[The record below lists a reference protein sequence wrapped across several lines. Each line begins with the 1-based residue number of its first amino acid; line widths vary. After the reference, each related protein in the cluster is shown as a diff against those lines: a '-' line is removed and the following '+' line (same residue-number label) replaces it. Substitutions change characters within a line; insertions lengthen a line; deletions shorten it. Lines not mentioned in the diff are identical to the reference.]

1 MKRLALIA
9 RPGIAVVLGSMAMA
23 APAAAPFAPPG
34 AKAALTV
41 DYAYSSEG
49 RRKSEGMY
57 DPYQWRVKRGM
68 SLTVDLAAQA
78 PLAMPTVQAIDAS
91 QMASVEKQAAKA
103 QAVATTMAPMMADVQ
118 KIMAKCGE
126 DEACIT
132 RESMN
137 MGAAMQGTPRMDAAM
152 GARQDIAELSK
163 PGAPRYQ
170 AWRATAQR
178 GTYAIDETVHVSIP
192 DPICSGK
199 PRNRCTR
206 DEVRKGGGAVPVPPE
221 AHSKGNRGA
230 AAGLGA
236 VEIDTARK
244 TLTLNLPIALGM
256 LPYTETITTDEPA
269 GSRDTPTPKGPQA
282 RQLLFRVSTDGAGM
296 MEKPFTVPL
305 KGGWRDQSGERV
317 VKLKGKFGDEGT
329 LTVRWRFK
337 AG

>member
-1 MKRLALIA
+1 MAVPAFACIA
-9 RPGIAVVLGSMAMA
+9 AD
-23 APAAAPFAPPG
+23 PFAHAG
-34 AKAALTV
+34 AKAVLTV
-41 DYAYSSEG
+41 DYSYGSEG
-49 RRKSEGMY
+49 RRKSEGLY
-57 DPYQWRVKRGM
+57 DPYEWRVKRTL
-68 SLTVDLAAQA
+68 SLAIDLAAQA
-78 PLAMPTVQAIDAS
+78 PLAMPTVQPMDGS
-91 QMASVEKQAAKA
+91 HMASIQKQAAKT
-103 QAVATTMAPMMADVQ
+103 QAVATTMAPMMADAQ

-132 RESMN
+132 REAMN
-137 MGAAMQGTPRMDAAM
+137 MGAAMQGTPQMDAAM
-152 GARQDIAELSK
+152 GAKKDIAELSK
-163 PGAPRYQ
+163 PGAARYQ

-178 GTYAIDETVHVSIP
+178 GTYAIEEAVHVSIP
-192 DPICSGK
+192 DPICNGK

-221 AHSKGNRGA
+221 AHSKGNQGA

-236 VEIDTARK
+236 VEVDNARN
-244 TLTLNLPIALGM
+244 TLTINLPNALGM

-282 RQLLFRVSTDGAGM
+282 RQLLYRVSADGSGM

-317 VKLKGKFGDEGT
+317 VKLKGRFGDEGT

-337 AG
+337 TQ